1 MQKMNSCDYG
11 LNSCNMHAGI
21 LVFLNLTGVNS
32 QSILDKM
39 GGVIFE
45 PILEPFLAKCE
56 FKIGTVLLDVTDGV
70 SQEQTRR
77 QIEKGLKR

>member
-1 MQKMNSCDYG
+1 MNSCDYG

-21 LVFLNLTGVNS
+21 LVFLNS